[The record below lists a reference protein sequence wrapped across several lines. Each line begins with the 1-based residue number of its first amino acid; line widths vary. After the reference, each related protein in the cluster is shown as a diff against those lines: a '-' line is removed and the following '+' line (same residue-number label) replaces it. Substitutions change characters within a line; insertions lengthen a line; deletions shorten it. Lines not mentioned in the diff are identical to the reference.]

1 MCKAMEDMRNQT
13 LKEGMTEVA
22 LRMLAA
28 GKYALEEIVNISGLP
43 LEEVKQLKTDR
54 NIQARQISQ
63 ESKKWVPGYI
73 YAYQQKVACI
83 SRTEPQKGIL

>member
-1 MCKAMEDMRNQT
+1 MCKTMEDMRNQT

-43 LEEVKQLKTDR
+43 LEEVKQLKAER
-54 NIQARQISQ
+54 NI
-63 ESKKWVPGYI
+63 
-73 YAYQQKVACI
+73 
-83 SRTEPQKGIL
+83 